1 MVAAGASAGASPSVT
16 LTVAYWSGFN
26 PAGTNIMP
34 AWISASAK
42 ELQKTYP
49 NVKVVGDEIT
59 TSSES
64 EYYSKLDLTERSAR
78 TAPDVV
84 FEDSFLIGSDASA
97 GFLRPLPQLQS
108 WSGWK

>member
-1 MVAAGASAGASPSVT
+1 MT

-26 PAGTNIMP
+26 PAGVNIMP
-34 AWISASAK
+34 AWINAAAK
-42 ELQKTYP
+42 SNSRRPTP

-64 EYYSKLDLTERSAR
+64 EYYSKVDLTERSAR
-78 TAPDVV
+78 TVPDVV

-97 GFLRPLPQLQS
+97 GFLRPLAGAHDVVRGGPRTTRP
-108 WSGWK
+108 